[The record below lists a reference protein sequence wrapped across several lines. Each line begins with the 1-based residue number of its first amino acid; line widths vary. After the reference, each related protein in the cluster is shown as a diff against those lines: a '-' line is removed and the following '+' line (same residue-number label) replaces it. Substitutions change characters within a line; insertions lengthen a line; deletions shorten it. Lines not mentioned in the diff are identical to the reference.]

1 MIKPKIF
8 VVFGN
13 MDLEFK
19 SLVEVCHNL
28 SVENHLIV
36 QAGHSFQLCQKAIG
50 ASHTIIKFM
59 SKEQFSSFIQDADII
74 IAHAGVGVLTDCL
87 HSNKKPVLLA
97 RLKSFGEHTNNHQL
111 DFLEKYKHDG
121 LFHILGNISEIKKM
135 VEIAMIDFVPK
146 RKYITDITYIIEDIR
161 SYLDATWKNY

>member
-13 MDLEFK
+13 MNLEFT
-19 SLVEVCHNL
+19 SLVEVCHKL
-28 SVENHLIV
+28 SEESSLIV
-36 QAGHSFQLCQKAIG
+36 QAGHSFQTCIKAIG
-50 ASHTIIKFM
+50 SSHEVFKFM
-59 SKEQFSSFIQDADII
+59 SKEQFSSFIKDSDIV

-97 RLKSFGEHTNNHQL
+97 RSKSFGEHTNDHQL

-121 LFHILGNISEIKKM
+121 LFHILENISDVKKI
-135 VEIAMIDFVPK
+135 VEIATIDFLPK
-146 RKYITDITYIIEDIR
+146 RKHITDITYIIEDIR
-161 SYLDATWKNY
+161 SYINSALEKH